1 MPRGVA
7 VPIAKPVVSELRLSE
22 VLAALSHALDLTEGQ
37 PPGHAQRT
45 CLIALRIAERL
56 GLPEHDRAALFY
68 AALLKDAGCSS
79 AAARFS
85 TLFAGDDIAIKQAG
99 KFVDWT
105 RPREAIRF
113 TARQVGGGMTRLQRA
128 RQFVIALRGLAA
140 EGNAL
145 VTARCERGADVIAA
159 LGLPAAASD
168 AVRALDE
175 RWDGSGQPYRLAGE
189 QLPLLGSIVGL
200 AQTTEVFLTG
210 FGREAART
218 VVRRRRGSAFD
229 PRVADAFLAIDD
241 DDRLWRDH
249 EREDLSTL
257 LAELEP
263 AELVRIA
270 DEHELD
276 RVAEAFARVIDAK
289 SPYTASHSAGVA
301 RFAVA
306 IGGQLGFASAT
317 LRDLNRAGL
326 LHDVGKLAISSAIL
340 DKPGKLTDDEFRQ
353 IRMHAVYGEQI
364 LRPVRA
370 FAAWSDDAAAHHE
383 RLDGRGYRRGLNGSQ
398 LSPLARTLAVADV
411 FEALTAERPYRSAM
425 APYEALA
432 LMRKEVGTAFCPR
445 AFAALEAIADRDGL
459 AAAA

>member
-1 MPRGVA
+1 MAVSVA
-7 VPIAKPVVSELRLSE
+7 NPVVGELRLSE

-37 PPGHAQRT
+37 PPGHAERT
-45 CLIALRIAERL
+45 CLIALRIADGL
-56 GLPEHDRAALFY
+56 GLGEQDRAALFY
-68 AALLKDAGCSS
+68 AALLKDTGCSN

-85 TLFAGDDIAIKQAG
+85 ALFAGDDIALKQAG

-105 RPREAIRF
+105 RPQEALRF
-113 TARQVGGGMTRLQRA
+113 TARHVGGGSMTRLQRA

-140 EGNAL
+140 EGSAL
-145 VTARCERGADVIAA
+145 VTARCERGADVVAA

-175 RWDGSGQPYRLAGE
+175 RWDGSGQPYRLTGE
-189 QLPLLGSIVGL
+189 QLPLLGRVLGL
-200 AQTTEVFLTG
+200 AQTAEVFLTG
-210 FGREAART
+210 FGRAAART
-218 VVRRRRGSAFD
+218 VVARRSGGAFD
-229 PRVADAFLAIDD
+229 PRVADAFLAIGD
-241 DDRLWRDH
+241 DDRLWHDH
-249 EREDLSTL
+249 ERDDLSTL
-257 LAELEP
+257 LSELEP
-263 AELVRIA
+263 GELVRIA

-289 SPYTASHSAGVA
+289 SPYTASHSVGVA

-306 IGGQLGFASAT
+306 IGRQLGFQPGT

-340 DKPGKLTDDEFRQ
+340 DKPGRLTDEEFRQ

-383 RLDGRGYRRGLNGSQ
+383 RLDGRGYHRGLDGSR
-398 LSPLARTLAVADV
+398 LSPFARTLAVADV
-411 FEALTAERPYRSAM
+411 FEALTAERPYRGPL
-425 APYEALA
+425 APDEALA
-432 LMRKEVGTAFCPR
+432 LMRREVGTAFCPH
-445 AFAALEAIADRDGL
+445 AFAALEAVAERDGL

>member
-1 MPRGVA
+1 MA
-7 VPIAKPVVSELRLSE
+7 VPIAKPVLSELRLSE

-56 GLPEHDRAALFY
+56 GLPEQDRAALFY
-68 AALLKDAGCSS
+68 AALLKDAGCSN

-85 TLFAGDDIAIKQAG
+85 ALFAGDDIAIKQAG

-105 RPREAIRF
+105 RPQDAIRF

-175 RWDGSGQPYRLAGE
+175 RWDGGGQPYRLAGE

-200 AQTTEVFLTG
+200 AQTAEVFLTG

-229 PRVADAFLAIDD
+229 PRVADAFLAIGD

-257 LAELEP
+257 LSELEP

-306 IGGQLGFASAT
+306 IGEQLGFAPAT

-383 RLDGRGYRRGLNGSQ
+383 RLDGRGYHRGLNGSQ

-411 FEALTAERPYRSAM
+411 FEALTAERPYRGAM
-425 APYEALA
+425 APDEALG
-432 LMRKEVGTAFCPR
+432 LMRKEVGTAYCPR